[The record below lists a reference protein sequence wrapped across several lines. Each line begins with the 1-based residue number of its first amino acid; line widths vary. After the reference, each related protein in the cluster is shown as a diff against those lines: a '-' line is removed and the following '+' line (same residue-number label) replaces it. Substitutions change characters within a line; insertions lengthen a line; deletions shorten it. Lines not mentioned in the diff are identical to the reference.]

1 MGNCR
6 YSTQKREKPI
16 MSIAWHEDKTDKS
29 DYQEHMLRISRPLN
43 SVSRF
48 IRYEPKERLTVAIEE
63 RMEEK

>member
-29 DYQEHMLRISRPLN
+29 DYQEHMLRIPDHLIQSHQ
-43 SVSRF
+43 
-48 IRYEPKERLTVAIEE
+48 AIH
-63 RMEEK
+63 KV

>member
-1 MGNCR
+1 
-6 YSTQKREKPI
+6 